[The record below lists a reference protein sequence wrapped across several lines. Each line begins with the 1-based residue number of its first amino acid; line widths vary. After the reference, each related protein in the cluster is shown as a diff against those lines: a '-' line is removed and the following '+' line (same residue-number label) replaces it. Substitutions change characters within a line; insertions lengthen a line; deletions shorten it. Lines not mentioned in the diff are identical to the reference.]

1 MRLDELEHVCQEAAR
16 DLLAREGRPLPAAVV
31 LPLPSATRVT
41 TLPDFPD
48 DDGVRFDLIE
58 RFAAE
63 VARPA
68 NAPCYGFV
76 AEGLAGPSEN
86 PVDVVVVA
94 YGARG
99 QPPRVTAAT
108 LDDDGVGDFT
118 EAEDL
123 DPAALPFLS
132 PLQHAVEAA
141 SPPDAAGPGPIV

>member
-16 DLLAREGRPLPAAVV
+16 DLLAREGRPLPAALV

-48 DDGVRFDLIE
+48 DNAERFDLIE
-58 RFAAE
+58 RFAGE

-76 AEGLAGPSEN
+76 AEGTAGAGEE

-99 QPPRVTAAT
+99 QPPRVSAAPI
-108 LDDDGVGDFT
+108 DDAGVGTFT
-118 EAEDL
+118 EAEEL

-132 PLQHAVEAA
+132 PLQHAVDAA
-141 SPPDAAGPGPIV
+141 APPDAAGPGPII